1 MERRTVRSGLVM
13 GDGTFYVHRLESGG
27 SGQRERGRFLAG
39 EGTVL
44 DLHAALQQRRKS
56 QTR

>member
-1 MERRTVRSGLVM
+1 M